1 MKKKYILTVHP
12 AAEMDI
18 ESSFLWGCRRWGR
31 KKAKAW
37 VRDLRQAVLYL
48 VEKKIV
54 TVLHVRGSYKGL
66 PRNTSSKL

>member
-31 KKAKAW
+31 KKLK
-37 VRDLRQAVLYL
+37 
-48 VEKKIV
+48 
-54 TVLHVRGSYKGL
+54 RGFANFGKQS
-66 PRNTSSKL
+66 